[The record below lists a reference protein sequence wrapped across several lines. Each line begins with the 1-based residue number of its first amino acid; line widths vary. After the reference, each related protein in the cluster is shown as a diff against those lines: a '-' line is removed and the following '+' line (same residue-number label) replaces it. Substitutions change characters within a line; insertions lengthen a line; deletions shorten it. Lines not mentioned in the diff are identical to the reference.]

1 MQVQVWVLA
10 IAACTYF
17 MVSQV
22 WECVE
27 KLRDPP
33 VNTQTQVV
41 VKERLDYPA
50 VTFCY
55 KNKDGQGYD
64 RAMMEVKS

>member
-1 MQVQVWVLA
+1 
-10 IAACTYF
+10 

-33 VNTQTQVV
+33 VNTQTQVI